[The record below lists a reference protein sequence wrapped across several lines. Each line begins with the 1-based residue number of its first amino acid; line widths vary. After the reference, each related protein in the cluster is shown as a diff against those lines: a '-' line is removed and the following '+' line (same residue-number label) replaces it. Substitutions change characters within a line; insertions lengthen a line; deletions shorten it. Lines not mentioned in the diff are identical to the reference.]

1 MYYCAYKKRLY
12 YFFLFVKNIVLPLAK
27 KMFKSSNNSLAEE
40 FIFLNKIFNLESCIL
55 SYI

>member
-12 YFFLFVKNIVLPLAK
+12 YFFLFFKNIVLPLAK
-27 KMFKSSNNSLAEE
+27 KIFKSSNNSLAEE
-40 FIFLNKIFNLESCIL
+40 IISLNKIFSLEPCIL